1 LKDKDQK
8 ISFEDE
14 ISEDEQAEQATPQ
27 QELCAMP
34 TDPSD
39 HEFVERLDRS
49 IELEHFPWAESKH
62 KMNSMPVEAS
72 EHVAVTQ
79 IKEKDQ
85 KISFEYEISEDEQ
98 AEQATPQQE
107 LRAMPTDPSDHEFV
121 ERSERSIELEHF
133 PQAESK
139 HKMNSMPVE
148 ASEHVAVTQI
158 EEKQVQ
164 QAEVNQEL
172 DLIPMSSRDH
182 TDEELEGERTAQ
194 AGLEQECDSVPID
207 PGEHGCLT
215 SYARTD
221 DEQTEVKQK
230 VTSVTAD
237 VLHYA
242 ADTFNVNTNTW
253 KGKMLRSQERFVYF
267 PRLGHSGCYFYYY
280 CVNFKTDCEILY
292 RRY

>member
-49 IELEHFPWAESKH
+49 IELERFPWAESKH
-62 KMNSMPVEAS
+62 KMNSMPMEAS
-72 EHVAVTQ
+72 EHVTVTQ
-79 IKEKDQ
+79 IEEKDQ
-85 KISFEYEISEDEQ
+85 KISFEDEISEDEQ

-107 LRAMPTDPSDHEFV
+107 LCAMPTDPSDHEFV
-121 ERSERSIELEHF
+121 ERLERSIELEHF
-133 PQAESK
+133 PRAESK
-139 HKMNSMPVE
+139 DKMNSMPVE
-148 ASEHVAVTQI
+148 ASEHVAVTKT

-172 DLIPMSSRDH
+172 DSIPVHSGEDV
-182 TDEELEGERTAQ
+182 DEELEGERTAQ

-207 PGEHGCLT
+207 SGEHGCLT
-215 SYARTD
+215 SYAHTD
-221 DEQTEVKQK
+221 DEQAEVKQK

-237 VLHYA
+237 VLQYA
-242 ADTFNVNTNTW
+242 ADNFNVNTNTW

-267 PRLGHSGCYFYYY
+267 PRFLLLLLLC
-280 CVNFKTDCEILY
+280 KL
-292 RRY
+292 

>member
-14 ISEDEQAEQATPQ
+14 ISEDEQAEQATLQ
-27 QELCAMP
+27 QDLYTTP

-49 IELEHFPWAESKH
+49 IELENFELAEPKH

-72 EHVAVTQ
+72 EHVVTQ
-79 IKEKDQ
+79 
-85 KISFEYEISEDEQ
+85 
-98 AEQATPQQE
+98 T
-107 LRAMPTDPSDHEFV
+107 
-121 ERSERSIELEHF
+121 
-133 PQAESK
+133 
-139 HKMNSMPVE
+139 
-148 ASEHVAVTQI
+148 

-164 QAEVNQEL
+164 QAKVNQEL
-172 DLIPMSSRDH
+172 DSIPVHSREDV
-182 TDEELEGERTAQ
+182 DEELEGERTAQ

-207 PGEHGCLT
+207 SGEHGCLT
-215 SYARTD
+215 SYAHTD
-221 DEQTEVKQK
+221 DEQAEVKQK

-237 VLHYA
+237 VLQYA

-267 PRLGHSGCYFYYY
+267 PRLVVHSDCYFYYY
-280 CVNFKTDCEILY
+280 CVNFETDY
-292 RRY
+292 